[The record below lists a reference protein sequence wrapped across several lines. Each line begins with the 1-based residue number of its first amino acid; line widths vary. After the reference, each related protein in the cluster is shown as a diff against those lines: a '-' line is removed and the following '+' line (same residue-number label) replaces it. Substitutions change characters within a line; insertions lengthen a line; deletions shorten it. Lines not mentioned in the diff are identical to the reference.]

1 MIQGRFFNE
10 APFCFIGRVQ
20 MNTIPLLVLLA
31 ILAGIFLIIRYFFI
45 KSTRGP
51 AEKEGIQKG
60 LLVALLTDSWLLGWL
75 YAKKN
80 SDYDYDER
88 RLK

>member
-1 MIQGRFFNE
+1 
-10 APFCFIGRVQ
+10 
-20 MNTIPLLVLLA
+20 MNMIPLLVLLA

-60 LLVALLTDSWLLGWL
+60 LLLALLTDSWLLGWL

>member
-1 MIQGRFFNE
+1 MLGSL
-10 APFCFIGRVQ
+10 
-20 MNTIPLLVLLA
+20 IPLLVLLA
-31 ILAGIFLIIRYFFI
+31 IVAGIFLIIRYCFI

-60 LLVALLTDSWLLGWL
+60 ILVALLTDSWLLGWL
-75 YAKKN
+75 YTKKN

>member
-1 MIQGRFFNE
+1 MLSSYF
-10 APFCFIGRVQ
+10 
-20 MNTIPLLVLLA
+20 PLLLLLA
-31 ILAGIFLIIRYFFI
+31 ILACIFFIIRYCFI

-51 AEKEGIQKG
+51 SEKEGMQKG

-80 SDYDYDER
+80 SDYDYDKR

>member
-1 MIQGRFFNE
+1 
-10 APFCFIGRVQ
+10 
-20 MNTIPLLVLLA
+20 MNIIPLLVLLA
-31 ILAGIFLIIRYFFI
+31 ILVGIFLIIRYFFI

-51 AEKEGIQKG
+51 AEKEGMQKG

>member
-1 MIQGRFFNE
+1 
-10 APFCFIGRVQ
+10 
-20 MNTIPLLVLLA
+20 MNMIPLLVLLA
-31 ILAGIFLIIRYFFI
+31 ILAGMFLIIRYFFI
-45 KSTRGP
+45 KSTRVS

>member
-1 MIQGRFFNE
+1 MLGSL
-10 APFCFIGRVQ
+10 
-20 MNTIPLLVLLA
+20 IPLLILLA
-31 ILAGIFLIIRYFFI
+31 ILAGIFLIIRCFMK
-45 KSTRGP
+45 KSLRGP
-51 AEKEGIQKG
+51 AEKEGMQKG

>member
-1 MIQGRFFNE
+1 MLNSL
-10 APFCFIGRVQ
+10 
-20 MNTIPLLVLLA
+20 IPLLLLLA
-31 ILAGIFLIIRYFFI
+31 ILAGIFLIIRYCFI

-51 AEKEGIQKG
+51 AEKEGVQKG
-60 LLVALLTDSWLLGWL
+60 LLVALLADSWILGWL

>member
-1 MIQGRFFNE
+1 MLSSLL
-10 APFCFIGRVQ
+10 
-20 MNTIPLLVLLA
+20 PLLLLLA
-31 ILAGIFLIIRYFFI
+31 ILAGIFFIIRYCFI
-45 KSTRGP
+45 KSTRGT

-75 YAKKN
+75 YTKKK

>member
-1 MIQGRFFNE
+1 MLRSLL
-10 APFCFIGRVQ
+10 
-20 MNTIPLLVLLA
+20 PLLLLMV

-51 AEKEGIQKG
+51 SEKEGIQKG

>member
-1 MIQGRFFNE
+1 M
-10 APFCFIGRVQ
+10 
-20 MNTIPLLVLLA
+20 
-31 ILAGIFLIIRYFFI
+31 

-51 AEKEGIQKG
+51 AEKEGMRKG

-75 YAKKN
+75 YTKKN

>member
-1 MIQGRFFNE
+1 MLSSL
-10 APFCFIGRVQ
+10 
-20 MNTIPLLVLLA
+20 IPLLVLLA
-31 ILAGIFLIIRYFFI
+31 ILAGIFFIIRCCFI
-45 KSTRGP
+45 KSTRGS
-51 AEKEGIQKG
+51 AEKEGTQKG

-75 YAKKN
+75 YTKKN

>member
-1 MIQGRFFNE
+1 MLDYL
-10 APFCFIGRVQ
+10 
-20 MNTIPLLVLLA
+20 IPLLLLLE
-31 ILAGIFLIIRYFFI
+31 ILAFIFLVIRYFFI

>member
-1 MIQGRFFNE
+1 MLGSL
-10 APFCFIGRVQ
+10 
-20 MNTIPLLVLLA
+20 IPLLILLA
-31 ILAGIFLIIRYFFI
+31 ILAGIFLIIRYCFM

-51 AEKEGIQKG
+51 SEKEGMQKG

>member
-1 MIQGRFFNE
+1 MLGSL
-10 APFCFIGRVQ
+10 
-20 MNTIPLLVLLA
+20 IPLLVLLA
-31 ILAGIFLIIRYFFI
+31 MLVVVFLIIRYYFM

-51 AEKEGIQKG
+51 AEKEGIQEG
-60 LLVALLTDSWLLGWL
+60 LLVALLTDSWFLGWL

>member
-1 MIQGRFFNE
+1 
-10 APFCFIGRVQ
+10 
-20 MNTIPLLVLLA
+20 MNIIPLLVLLA

-51 AEKEGIQKG
+51 AEKEGMQKG

>member
-1 MIQGRFFNE
+1 MK
-10 APFCFIGRVQ
+10 
-20 MNTIPLLVLLA
+20 
-31 ILAGIFLIIRYFFI
+31 
-45 KSTRGP
+45 KSLRGP
-51 AEKEGIQKG
+51 AEKEGMQKG

>member
-1 MIQGRFFNE
+1 MLGSL
-10 APFCFIGRVQ
+10 
-20 MNTIPLLVLLA
+20 IPLLVLLA
-31 ILAGIFLIIRYFFI
+31 ILTGVFLIIRCCFT

-60 LLVALLTDSWLLGWL
+60 LLVALLTDSWILGWL

>member
-1 MIQGRFFNE
+1 
-10 APFCFIGRVQ
+10 
-20 MNTIPLLVLLA
+20 MNMIPLLVLLA

-45 KSTRGP
+45 NSTRGP

-60 LLVALLTDSWLLGWL
+60 LLLALLTDSWLLGWL

-80 SDYDYDER
+80 SDYDYDNR

>member
-1 MIQGRFFNE
+1 
-10 APFCFIGRVQ
+10 
-20 MNTIPLLVLLA
+20 MNMIPLLVLLV